1 MFMFES
7 WKILISVE
15 SFLRYFYFSSFVEV
29 WKKKRITI
37 YVTVYSLNEFRH
49 VFFLMKCFFSSFFLF
64 SSFGFKSVF
73 LWNVLERKK
82 VYFHASSNWRK
93 QTATNKI
100 FLQARIKK
108 NRNLFF
114 ILFQGKLQRES
125 SFGCL
130 QTVLQIHSFPYE
142 IECQTE
148 FQLIK
153 NNIFLF

>member
-15 SFLRYFYFSSFVEV
+15 SFLRHFYFSSFGEV

-82 VYFHASSNWRK
+82 FIFTLPAIGENRLPQTRSFFRPELKKTEIFFSSYFKENCKENHHLAVCK
-93 QTATNKI
+93 QFCK
-100 FLQARIKK
+100 
-108 NRNLFF
+108 F
-114 ILFQGKLQRES
+114 IHFRMKLNVRQ
-125 SFGCL
+125 SF
-130 QTVLQIHSFPYE
+130 
-142 IECQTE
+142 
-148 FQLIK
+148 
-153 NNIFLF
+153 N

>member
-1 MFMFES
+1 MFES
-7 WKILISVE
+7 RKILISVE
-15 SFLRYFYFSSFVEV
+15 SFLRHFYFSSFGEV

-37 YVTVYSLNEFRH
+37 YVTVYFLNEFRH
-49 VFFLMKCFFSSFFLF
+49 VFFLIKCFFSSFFLF

-108 NRNLFF
+108 KQKSFF
-114 ILFQGKLQRES
+114 HPISRKIAKRIIWLS
-125 SFGCL
+125 ANSFAK
-130 QTVLQIHSFPYE
+130 SFASD
-142 IECQTE
+142 IECLTE
-148 FQLIK
+148 FQLLK
-153 NNIFLF
+153 K